1 MEGLVAE
8 VVVAILALVGTLIS
22 GLMVSQKTTWR
33 IDQLEKKVEK
43 HNNLLERFAVLERD
57 NDTQWKR
64 IDELKEEMEQL
75 RKWSN

>member
-1 MEGLVAE
+1 MYNLIAEITVA
-8 VVVAILALVGTLIS
+8 LFALVGTLVS
-22 GLMVSQKTTWR
+22 GFMVSQKTTWR

-64 IDELKEEMEQL
+64 IDELKEEME
-75 RKWSN
+75 RMRNEH

>member
-1 MEGLVAE
+1 MYDLVAE
-8 VVVAILALVGTLIS
+8 IMVALFALVGTLVS
-22 GLMVSQKTTWR
+22 GVMVSQKTAWR

-64 IDELKEEMEQL
+64 IDELKEEME
-75 RKWSN
+75 RMRNEH